1 MWRVEIR
8 LAGAGGQGLGLAA
21 VILAESALASGYEAS
36 MMQAY
41 GPEARGGASCADV
54 VIAESTIAHP
64 RFEHPTILLVLNQK
78 AWNRFA
84 RLSTRDDTITLIDA
98 QLVHPDYAVP
108 GLIAL
113 PFEQIARDE
122 LREKIAA
129 NIVAVGALGHL
140 IRHIPLT
147 VLERSVEL
155 HTPER
160 LRRTNREAVNR
171 GWHLIR
177 TSSPGEVLLLGSTAS
192 FLSFL

>member
-8 LAGAGGQGLGLAA
+8 LTGAGGQGLGLAA

-54 VIAESTIAHP
+54 VIADSTIEHP
-64 RFEHPTILLVLNQK
+64 RFEHPTMLLVLNLK

-98 QLVHPDYAVP
+98 QLVHPDYAVL

-129 NIVAVGALGHL
+129 NMVAVGALGHL

-155 HTPER
+155 RSPEA
-160 LRRTNREAVNR
+160 LRRTNREAVKR
-171 GWHLIR
+171 GWHLVT
-177 TSSPGEVLLLGSTAS
+177 TSLPGEV
-192 FLSFL
+192 FL

>member
-1 MWRVEIR
+1 MWRIEIR

-54 VIAESTIAHP
+54 VLADSTIAHP
-64 RFEHPTILLVLNQK
+64 RFEHPAMLLVLNQK

-84 RLSTRDDTITLIDA
+84 QLSTREDAITVIDA
-98 QLVHPDYAVP
+98 QQVHPGNTVP

-129 NIVAVGALGHL
+129 NMVAVGALGHL
-140 IRHIPLT
+140 IEHIPLEAL
-147 VLERSVEL
+147 VRAVEL
-155 HTPER
+155 RSPER

-171 GWHLIR
+171 GWHLV
-177 TSSPGEVLLLGSTAS
+177 TTALPGLPSALRAK
-192 FLSFL
+192 

>member
-21 VILAESALASGYEAS
+21 VVLAESALASGYEAS

-54 VIAESTIAHP
+54 VIADCPIAHP
-64 RFEHPTILLVLNQK
+64 RFEHPSILLVLNQK

-84 RLSTRDDTITLIDA
+84 RLSNCKDTITVIDA
-98 QLVHPDYAVP
+98 QLVHPGYAIP

-129 NIVAVGALGHL
+129 NMVAVGALGQL
-140 IRHIPLT
+140 IQRIPLP

-155 HTPER
+155 RTPEG

-171 GWHLIR
+171 GWHL
-177 TSSPGEVLLLGSTAS
+177 LTAS
-192 FLSFL
+192 PPGPLSIFDREGARG

>member
-21 VILAESALASGYEAS
+21 LILAESALASGYEAS
-36 MMQAY
+36 MMQVY

-54 VIAESTIAHP
+54 VIADSTIAHP
-64 RFEHPTILLVLNQK
+64 RFEHPTILLVMNQK

-84 RLSTRDDTITLIDA
+84 RLSSHEDTITVIDA
-98 QLVHPDYAVP
+98 QLVHPGYAVP

-129 NIVAVGALGHL
+129 NMVAVGALGQL
-140 IRHIPLT
+140 IRHIPLAI
-147 VLERSVEL
+147 LEHSVEL
-155 HTPER
+155 RTPER
-160 LRRTNREAVNR
+160 LHRTNREAVNR
-171 GWHLIR
+171 GWHLLT
-177 TSSPGEVLLLGSTAS
+177 TSLPGEVSAHALNPPT
-192 FLSFL
+192 